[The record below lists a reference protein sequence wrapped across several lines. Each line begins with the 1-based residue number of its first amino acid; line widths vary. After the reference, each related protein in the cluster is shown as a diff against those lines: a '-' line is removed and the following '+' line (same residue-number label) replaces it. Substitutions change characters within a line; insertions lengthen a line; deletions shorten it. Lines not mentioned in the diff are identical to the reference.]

1 MPAAYAHIRFG
12 KAQTLPGKYGMLPK
26 NFPQLYTVGLQGPDL
41 LFYHNPV
48 FPTSAVREGQRLH
61 TLSGQAFFAQAIAAY
76 KAAPSDGAL
85 AYLFGVLGHY
95 CLDSRAHPLIN
106 QLVESEKINHV
117 ALETEFDRFL
127 QQRDGLILLQNRR
140 IGKYLRLTRGERATV
155 AGFYKDLGPA
165 SIGWCLGN
173 MRRVYRIAFS
183 RKRKLAKMILGL
195 GGETGRS
202 LIPTVGPDPRC
213 AHLDAPLLES
223 YEAAARDYPQLA
235 QELIAAIETDAPL
248 GEAFAPT
255 FG

>member
-12 KAQTLPGKYGMLPK
+12 KEQTLPGKYGALPR

-48 FPTSAVREGQRLH
+48 FPSAKVREGNRLH
-61 TLSGQAFFAQAIAAY
+61 RLTGQAFFAQAIAAY
-76 KAAPSDGAL
+76 KKAPSDGAL

-95 CLDSRAHPLIN
+95 CLDSRVHPLVN
-106 QLVESEKINHV
+106 QLVETEKVNHI

-127 QQRDGLILLQNRR
+127 QQKDGLILLPRRR
-140 IGKYLRLTRGERATV
+140 IGRYLRLTRGEQATV
-155 AGFYKDLGPA
+155 AGFYADCGPG

-183 RKRKLAKMILGL
+183 QKRKLAKFILGL

-213 AHLDAPLLES
+213 AHLDEPLMEA
-223 YEAAARDYPQLA
+223 YQAAARDYPALA
-235 QELIAAIETDAPL
+235 QELIAALEEGAPL

>member
-12 KAQTLPGKYGMLPK
+12 REQALPGKYGALPR

-48 FPTSAVREGQRLH
+48 FPTAKVREGHRLH
-61 TLSGQAFFAQAIAAY
+61 AMTGQAFFKAAIDAY
-76 KAAPSDGAL
+76 KKAPSDGAL

-95 CLDSRAHPLIN
+95 CLDSRVHPLVN
-106 QLVESEKINHV
+106 QLVTSQQIDHV

-127 QQRDGLILLQNRR
+127 QQRDGLVLLPSRR
-140 IGKYLRLTRGERATV
+140 IGRYLRLTRGEEAT
-155 AGFYKDLGPA
+155 AAEFYADCGPG

-173 MRRVYRIAFS
+173 MRRIYRIAFS
-183 RKRKLAKMILGL
+183 RKRKLARFILGL
-195 GGETGRS
+195 GGETGRN

-213 AHLDAPLLES
+213 AHLDGPLLEA
-223 YEAAARDYPQLA
+223 YETAVQDYPTLVR
-235 QELIAAIETDAPL
+235 ELIAAIEEDAPL

>member
-12 KAQTLPGKYGMLPK
+12 REQAPPGKYGALPR

-48 FPTSAVREGQRLH
+48 FSTAKVREGHRLH
-61 TLSGQAFFAQAIAAY
+61 AMTGQAFFKAAIDAY
-76 KAAPSDGAL
+76 KKAPSDGAL

-95 CLDSRAHPLIN
+95 CLDSRVHPLVN
-106 QLVESEKINHV
+106 QLVTSQQIDHV

-127 QQRDGLILLQNRR
+127 QQKDGLVLLPSRR
-140 IGKYLRLTRGERATV
+140 IGRYLRLTRGEQAT
-155 AGFYKDLGPA
+155 AAEFYADCGPG

-173 MRRVYRIAFS
+173 MRRIYRIAFS
-183 RKRKLAKMILGL
+183 RKRKLARFILGL
-195 GGETGRS
+195 GGEAGRN

-213 AHLDAPLLES
+213 AHLDEPLLEA
-223 YEAAARDYPQLA
+223 YETAVRDYPTLVR
-235 QELIAAIETDAPL
+235 ELIAAIEEDAPL